1 MKKSKINF
9 SKPYIDINKIIKKRY
24 TILTIMIITL
34 ILILLLSLFYVQII
48 NGKNYQEKLELV
60 TGNLIEGTTA
70 PRGRIYDRN
79 HKLLVDNKPV
89 KIITYT
95 KNKNTTSDE
104 IKIAYTLAEH
114 LEIDYSNLTQNEM
127 KKFWIKNNKEE
138 ANKLITEEEYK
149 KLEERKITSS
159 EIENYKIERV
169 KQEELDK
176 YNELD
181 KETIKIYFLMNDGYS
196 YSEKIIKKENVTDEE
211 YAYIASAN
219 INGVDIK
226 LDWERVYLYDTVFKS
241 ILGTVSTIP
250 SDFKDEY
257 LSKGYSISDRVG
269 TSYLEL
275 QYDDYLKGE
284 KNKYKL
290 NIGNELELVS
300 EGHRGNDI
308 VLTIDIEL
316 QKSVEEILIN
326 EITKTKNEPY
336 TTYYNRSFVLIGN
349 PKTGEI
355 LAMAGK
361 QIVNGEIYDYTPG
374 ILTSPV
380 VVGSIIKGASH
391 IVGYNTGALT
401 IGETRYDSCIKLKG
415 APTKCSWKNLGNID
429 DIKALKYSSNVYQF
443 YTAMKVANANY
454 FYDMPFNPSSEAF
467 QIYRNTFAEFGLG
480 VKTGIDLPIEIEGY
494 KGTQEKGGLLLDFA
508 IGQYDNYTPIQLL
521 QYMSTIA
528 NNGNRIKPYLLKEV
542 YSYDSNLTNKIFE
555 NKTEILNKVNTE
567 QIYIDRVKQGFKE
580 VLEYGGTG
588 SGYIDRNYLP
598 AGKTGT
604 SQSFVDTD
612 GDNIIDT
619 ETVSAT
625 FAGYAPYDDP
635 SVVFVV
641 VSPDIATSDSTYQ
654 SSVNKRISNQISK
667 KYFELYQ

>member
-1 MKKSKINF
+1 MKKTKINF

-24 TILTIMIITL
+24 NILTIMIITL
-34 ILILLLSLFYVQII
+34 ILILFLSLFYIQIV
-48 NGKNYQEKLELV
+48 NSKNYQEKLELL

-95 KNKNTTSDE
+95 KNKNTTREE
-104 IKIAYTLAEH
+104 IKIAYTLATH
-114 LEIDYSNLTQNEM
+114 LEVEYSNLTENEIR
-127 KKFWIKNNKEE
+127 KFWIKNNKKE
-138 ANKLITEEEYK
+138 ANELITEEEYK
-149 KLEERKITSS
+149 KLKERKITSND
-159 EIENYKIERV
+159 IEKYKIERV
-169 KQEELDK
+169 KKEELDK

-181 KETIKIYFLMNDGYS
+181 KEAIKIYFLMNEGYS

-211 YAYIASAN
+211 YAYIATSN
-219 INGVDIK
+219 ISGVDIK
-226 LDWERVYLYDTVFKS
+226 LDWERVYPYDTVFKS

-250 SDFKDEY
+250 SDSKDKY

-290 NIGNELELVS
+290 GLGNELELVS

-316 QKSVEEILIN
+316 QKEIEQILTE

-380 VVGSIIKGASH
+380 VVGSIIKGASQ

-401 IGETRYDSCIKLKG
+401 IGEVRYDSCIKLRG
-415 APTKCSWKNLGNID
+415 APSKCSWKNLGNID
-429 DIKALKYSSNVYQF
+429 DIKALKHSSNVYQF
-443 YTAMKVANANY
+443 YTAIKVAGSNY

-467 QIYRNTFAEFGLG
+467 QTYRNTFAEFGLG

-588 SGYIDRNYLP
+588 SGYINRNYLP

-619 ETVSAT
+619 ETISAT

-635 SVVFVV
+635 SVVFVA
-641 VSPDIATSDSTYQ
+641 VSPDIATSDSPYQ
-654 SSVNKRISNQISK
+654 SSVNKRISNKISE